1 MTAVPATAPGGTGLD
16 LKAFQNL
23 GYTAEWFAFV
33 GFVIFMWF
41 RLFRRE
47 VELARDAE
55 LGILPEEAEAETAE
69 AAADSATPVTARE
82 PSSTSGV

>member
-1 MTAVPATAPGGTGLD
+1 M
-16 LKAFQNL
+16 
-23 GYTAEWFAFV
+23 
-33 GFVIFMWF
+33 IFMWF

>member
-1 MTAVPATAPGGTGLD
+1 MRAVPASAPGGTGLD

-47 VELARDAE
+47 VELAHDAE
-55 LGILPEEAEAETAE
+55 LGILPDEADEADAARAEAEAAS
-69 AAADSATPVTARE
+69 DRE
-82 PSSTSGV
+82 PSRVHN